1 MKEES
6 NTILDQAEQYIKTSM
21 ELYTLTLTGKIAKA
35 VSTLVTQL
43 VIGILSMIVLFL
55 LVMCLAFWIGDL
67 LGHDYLGFLIM
78 GGVLGLMTFILFVKR
93 HNLIR
98 KPVMNN
104 IISDILK

>member
-1 MKEES
+1 
-6 NTILDQAEQYIKTSM
+6 
-21 ELYTLTLTGKIAKA
+21 
-35 VSTLVTQL
+35 
-43 VIGILSMIVLFL
+43 MIVLFL

>member
-1 MKEES
+1 MKEET

-78 GGVLGLMTFILFVKR
+78 GGVLGLVTFILFVKR